1 MEQHEQI
8 NLYLDRDSAGLKYLR
23 NALQWS
29 KKYLDGSQLYQRH
42 KDLNDYLV
50 RQGHQQKHS
59 QKTGRHL

>member
-8 NLYLDRDSAGLKYLR
+8 NLYLDRDSAGL
-23 NALQWS
+23 
-29 KKYLDGSQLYQRH
+29 KYLDGSQLYQRH

-59 QKTGRHL
+59 QKIGRHL